1 MTEIILKTLK
11 TLKSRNSKKLELFGI
26 GINEIKTIAESKI
39 FQPLLKKSFFFGSPT
54 NLIIISITKKIVI

>member
-39 FQPLLKKSFFFGSPT
+39 FQPLLKKSFF
-54 NLIIISITKKIVI
+54 LVLQQIL